1 MSEWLTGRGINKG
14 EEKKTEREEKTLD
27 HSSASLSTSSPPLSL
42 SKKKPTQTHETT
54 KLTSWGPV
62 NAPTAAAVTA
72 VGLCAE
78 TR

>member
-1 MSEWLTGRGINKG
+1 MRSLVVVGVSRPTSP
-14 EEKKTEREEKTLD
+14 
-27 HSSASLSTSSPPLSL
+27 SS
-42 SKKKPTQTHETT
+42 SKKKTHETT
-54 KLTSWGPV
+54 KLTSCGPV